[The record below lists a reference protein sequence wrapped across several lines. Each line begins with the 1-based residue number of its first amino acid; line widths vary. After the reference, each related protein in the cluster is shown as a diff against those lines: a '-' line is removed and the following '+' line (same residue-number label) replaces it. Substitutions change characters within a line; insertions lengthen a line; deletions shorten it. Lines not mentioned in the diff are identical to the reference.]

1 MQFQPSDTAQFP
13 ANVSTRAMFMY
24 LRAAVSMYQLP
35 VAVASPLLSLQKVLG
50 KNTVRDVGLKLHK
63 PQAETHYI
71 LIPYPMLEGAD
82 FSTVIVNDIGIQ
94 WVNRCANDISI
105 FAVTGFGHT
114 CARDKLHR
122 RLRPVKETPS

>member
-1 MQFQPSDTAQFP
+1 
-13 ANVSTRAMFMY
+13 MFMY
-24 LRAAVSMYQLP
+24 LRVAVSMHQLP

-63 PQAETHYI
+63 PQVEAHYM
-71 LIPYPMLEGAD
+71 LIPYPMFEGAGA
-82 FSTVIVNDIGIQ
+82 STDIANGIGIQ
-94 WVNRCANDISI
+94 WVNSWANDISV
-105 FAVTGFGHT
+105 FPATGFGHT